1 MCMNRFAG
9 VLALSVFHLSLIFSQ
24 VFLEADSTRDAYTS
38 IRARGY
44 DYEVP
49 DCNHPVRHITEEW
62 DDNLRKFV
70 FAFTLHRDKDDD
82 RCINFDRQRCEIETD
97 PHSPLSMQGSR
108 GETHVYRWKFKL
120 AAGFQPSLNFCHI
133 HQIKTD
139 SGAPNTG
146 APLITIT
153 PRRGTPDKLQVIFSA
168 QRGQRGS
175 GILKEMDLEPFLGIW
190 VEAYE
195 RARFDLRGSYELVI
209 RRVCDDSVLLTCHS
223 DSLNLWREN
232 AHFNRPKWG
241 IYRSLNS
248 KEYLRDESVLFADFS
263 LAEGDRVNLPAI
275 PSKPAASNLRSG
287 VVTIT
292 WADNSDNEDQFRID
306 RSTDGVFWN
315 YCGTAGR
322 DSKSYADT
330 GPPNAA
336 GCYYRVRAE
345 NASGNS
351 RFSLPVW
358 LVLRGANG
366 STK

>member
-1 MCMNRFAG
+1 MRVNRFAG
-9 VLALSVFHLSLIFSQ
+9 VLALSIFSLSLTFSQ

-49 DCNHPVRHITEEW
+49 DCNHPVRHITEAW
-62 DDNLRKFV
+62 DHTLRKFV

-82 RCINFDRQRCEIETD
+82 RCINSDRQRCEIKTD
-97 PHSPLSMQGSR
+97 SHSPQSMQGSR

-168 QRGQRGS
+168 QRGQRGG

-195 RARFDLRGSYELVI
+195 RAQFDVRGSYELVI
-209 RRVCDDSVLLTCHS
+209 RRVSDDSVLLSCHS
-223 DSLNLWREN
+223 DLLDLWREN
-232 AHFNRPKWG
+232 SHFNRPKWG

-275 PSKPAASNLRSG
+275 PSKPAASNQPTG
-287 VVTIT
+287 VVAIT

-306 RSTDGVFWN
+306 RSTDGVLWA
-315 YCGTAGR
+315 YLGTAGA
-322 DSKSYADT
+322 DEAGYTDT
-330 GPPNAA
+330 GLAS
-336 GCYYRVRAE
+336 GSVYYYRVRAE
-345 NASGNS
+345 NAFGNS
-351 RFSLPVW
+351 SFTAPVK
-358 LVLRGANG
+358 LVVKASDG
-366 STK
+366 SGK